1 MIERIEINLLP
12 AEYRIHTSR
21 FYLQREI
28 LYPLIA
34 LTIVVIVMGV
44 WTFMLDTS
52 ISSFA
57 KKITNTEQ
65 EIARNKPILTEINKQ
80 EEQKKLVQQKI
91 RALERIDVNREKWIR
106 LQEVFCEKL
115 PEVTWVD
122 KIEERKDAENT
133 LAVDGKTYS
142 FSEVALYMTA
152 LTESEFVNSVD
163 LLNIEQIGG
172 GEKIFRFIILCKI
185 NPDARLQSITDRKK

>member
-1 MIERIEINLLP
+1 MVERIEINLLP
-12 AEYRIHTSR
+12 AEYRIHLTR

-28 LYPLIA
+28 LIPLLIFA
-34 LTIVVIVMGV
+34 GV
-44 WTFMLDTS
+44 FLFFGGWTFWLNTQ
-52 ISSFA
+52 IGTLA
-57 KKITNTEQ
+57 NKITDTEEQ
-65 EIARNKPILTEINKQ
+65 IARNKHILVEISKQ

-122 KIEERKDAENT
+122 KLEERKDKSNT
-133 LAVDGKTYS
+133 LEVDGKTYS
-142 FSEVALYMTA
+142 FSEVALYMSA

-163 LLNIEQIGG
+163 LVNIEQIGG
-172 GEKIFRFIILCKI
+172 TDKIFRFVILCQI
-185 NPDARLQSITDRKK
+185 NPDARLQSITDRK

>member
-1 MIERIEINLLP
+1 MVERIEINLLP
-12 AEYRIHTSR
+12 AEYRIHLTR

-28 LYPLIA
+28 LIPLLIFA
-34 LTIVVIVMGV
+34 GV
-44 WTFMLDTS
+44 FLFFFFF
-52 ISSFA
+52 SFWLNTQIGTLA
-57 KKITNTEQ
+57 NKITDTEEQ
-65 EIARNKPILTEINKQ
+65 IARNKHILVEISKQ

-122 KIEERKDAENT
+122 KLEERKDKSNT
-133 LAVDGKTYS
+133 LEVDGKTYS
-142 FSEVALYMTA
+142 FSEVALYMSA

-163 LLNIEQIGG
+163 LVNIEQIGG
-172 GEKIFRFIILCKI
+172 TDKIFRFVILCQI
-185 NPDARLQSITDRKK
+185 NPDARLQSITDRK